1 MERRKVPGVYVAA
14 LSRTEDEGEA
24 DKETLRLQSLPVVV
38 AFSRARGQS
47 LKLGLAQVV
56 APEIAEQWGKVKGTR
71 PTRGAPSVWVSCPH
85 LGSPGHPT
93 RIRGQGFW
101 IAFLGENV
109 NLGLVRLGNESKA
122 GAPGRAAWT
131 LGEENRDAR

>member
-1 MERRKVPGVYVAA
+1 MRKTSGVGKAQLLERRKVPGVYVAA

-47 LKLGLAQVV
+47 LKLGSAQVV

-71 PTRGAPSVWVSCPH
+71 PTRSGFSAPTSVLLVTLLKYGDKDSGLHSWVK
-85 LGSPGHPT
+85 T
-93 RIRGQGFW
+93 
-101 IAFLGENV
+101 
-109 NLGLVRLGNESKA
+109 
-122 GAPGRAAWT
+122 
-131 LGEENRDAR
+131 